1 MRLVLGQKAFPPFCR
16 RLATVDGAA
25 IIGVTLAACA
35 ATGAISKDSPDDA
48 KQAAVTKRANARWQ
62 AIVSGDVDAS
72 YAMLSAGSKA
82 TTSPEVYHEARL
94 KGFTEGTVQSATC
107 TSEVCKVVVKLGL
120 DTSKM
125 KGLQVSETETWILEK
140 GKYGTFSVLGRSALQ
155 IPHTGNAAAAGI
167 VCTMRIGCNNIIS
180 LLVLK

>member
-1 MRLVLGQKAFPPFCR
+1 L
-16 RLATVDGAA
+16 TGAA

-35 ATGAISKDSPDDA
+35 ATGAITKDSPDDA

-62 AIVSGDVDAS
+62 AIVGGDVDAS

-82 TTSPEVYHEARL
+82 TTSPELYRKKARL
-94 KGFTEGTVQSATC
+94 KGFTEGSVQSATC

-120 DTSKM
+120 DTTKM

-140 GKYGTFSVLGRSALQ
+140 GEYWYVF
-155 IPHTGNAAAAGI
+155 PF
-167 VCTMRIGCNNIIS
+167 
-180 LLVLK
+180 